1 MLETLELF
9 DRNMLL
15 AINAAHAPWADAFFW
30 IVSKP
35 WASIPLYVA
44 AIWLLYKKFP
54 AKQASFC
61 LLAII
66 ISVALA
72 DLASVHCFKNVF
84 MRYRPTHNTEIGDLI
99 HIVNG
104 YRGGMYGFVSS
115 HAANMWAFCMA
126 ASLFVRNRMFIVI
139 AYTWVAVVCYSRV
152 YLGVHYPA
160 DIICGAL
167 LGGGIAGTFY
177 AFKNLKF
184 KDLKKHR
191 RTLNIN

>member
-1 MLETLELF
+1 MLETLELL
-9 DRNMLL
+9 DRNILL

-30 IVSKP
+30 FVSKP

-54 AKQASFC
+54 VKQASFC
-61 LLAII
+61 LLTII

-84 MRYRPTHNTEIGDLI
+84 MRYRPTHNTEIGDML
-99 HIVNG
+99 HIVHG

-126 ASLFVRNRMFIVI
+126 TSLFIRNRTFIII
-139 AYTWVAVVCYSRV
+139 ACVWVVVVCYSRM
-152 YLGVHYPA
+152 YLGVHYPS
-160 DIICGAL
+160 DIIGGTL
-167 LGGGIAGTFY
+167 LGAGIAFFISKQVDKLTRKQV
-177 AFKNLKF
+177 AKETKN
-184 KDLKKHR
+184 
-191 RTLNIN
+191 